1 MARLLIVDDNPEVV
15 EALSFYFENLDIETK
30 AMTNS
35 LDAINTIKEGKFS
48 PDLILLDLAMP
59 DFSGFDV
66 LDEISKTN
74 DIKGMNIIVL
84 TALALSE
91 EQKDHLQSRGVKEI
105 LGKPISVDEMD
116 EIAKRKGFA
125 GVFSDRIN
133 FVSDS
138 IVAGR

>member
-1 MARLLIVDDNPEVV
+1 MARLLIVDDNPDVV
-15 EALSFYFENLDIETK
+15 EALSFYFENMDIETK

-35 LDAINTIKEGKFS
+35 LDAINTIKEGNFR
-48 PDLILLDLAMP
+48 PDLIILDLAMP

-84 TALALSE
+84 SALALSE
-91 EQKDHLQSRGVKEI
+91 EQKDHLHSRGVKDI

-116 EIAKRKGFA
+116 EIAKRYLA
-125 GVFSDRIN
+125 S
-133 FVSDS
+133 
-138 IVAGR
+138 

>member
-1 MARLLIVDDNPEVV
+1 VARLLIVDDNPEVV

-35 LDAINTIKEGKFS
+35 LDAINTIKEGNFR

-91 EQKDHLQSRGVKEI
+91 EQKNHLQSRGVKEI

-116 EIAKRKGFA
+116 EIARRYLPG
-125 GVFSDRIN
+125 
-133 FVSDS
+133 
-138 IVAGR
+138 